1 MVLCWV
7 VLIKEG
13 AFTLLIAFMFCALS
27 LCIILWRPL
36 YTLTIWLKENEWFIF
51 LDVHTCTLSCFTFH
65 LKDLKIHNWM
75 FWIIT
80 IHVLPFL
87 SLDRKYFHI
96 KIKSFWWHSVDS
108 QDVVFQD
115 ISETSAE
122 QSDHLNGNA
131 APGSRCWAD
140 VTSNRSETKTKE
152 HLGSCYDLEQYF
164 NIFFFNNSFLEN

>member
-36 YTLTIWLKENEWFIF
+36 YTHNLIEREWMVYISWCPHVYSFM
-51 LDVHTCTLSCFTFH
+51 FH
-65 LKDLKIHNWM
+65 FPFERPKIHNWM

-96 KIKSFWWHSVDS
+96 KIKKSFWWHSVDS